1 MDNPSRCKLPVNGRK
16 YSDINSNNVSLV
28 QLGIP
33 YQINYNIYKYRL
45 ELSIARSKDI
55 IAQFDIN
62 LIPKNWDMDKFMYYV
77 EGTGIAWVD
86 YNKEGIALSPQ
97 HQTVLDMSI
106 KTIQQYTILLDAI
119 MQEWEKI
126 SGVNRQRQGGIGEY
140 EGKSSSQQAIL
151 QSSHITEDLFR
162 KFAQFEQRELQGLL
176 DYSKEAW
183 LSGKKASF
191 IMPDTTMQFLD
202 IDSLGHMESEYGIF
216 VSDSGKDLQNLE
228 QARQLSQAM
237 VQNGMPASAVF
248 ELFDTE
254 SFTQL
259 KDKIKQAEKT
269 QQQLQQAQ
277 QEAEMQMKQQE
288 MQTNAQLKQIEIQ
301 DKDKDRQTKIEIALI
316 QAEAAD
322 QTNRLNIDLEKIA
335 QEYMFKEKDQDLK
348 ERELQQKSELQAQDN
363 NTKLQLEDKKA
374 QTQKNKPK

>member
-1 MDNPSRCKLPVNGRK
+1 
-16 YSDINSNNVSLV
+16 
-28 QLGIP
+28 
-33 YQINYNIYKYRL
+33 
-45 ELSIARSKDI
+45 
-55 IAQFDIN
+55 
-62 LIPKNWDMDKFMYYV
+62 
-77 EGTGIAWVD
+77 
-86 YNKEGIALSPQ
+86 
-97 HQTVLDMSI
+97 MSI

-216 VSDSGKDLQNLE
+216 VSDAGKDLQNLE